1 MSAVSRPDW
10 QEKAMAAWGTAR
22 QQFSGHENWTFED
35 EINALIDWRDS
46 KKGPT
51 NERR

>member
-1 MSAVSRPDW
+1 MIVAPRPDW
-10 QEKAMAAWGTAR
+10 QEKAMTDWATAR

-35 EINALIDWRDS
+35 EINALIDWSNS
-46 KKGPT
+46 KKGST